1 MYTLAMATAT
11 RPSADRS
18 GGQSRS
24 RGIPA
29 TRRRGIRVADR
40 TLAPSP
46 VFDTYWR
53 FAAARQ
59 GIYEARLAGKPG
71 PWTEDPILSAYRF
84 TNCYRAADRVSQY
97 LIQNVAYAGNQSWS
111 EVFFRTVLFKSFNRV
126 STWEL
131 LAKHLGTPSW
141 AGYDFRRYDKVLTD
155 AFETGERLYSAAYV
169 VPPPAMGEERK
180 HSNHLRLIERMMA
193 TGAPQRLQACQSM
206 AEAFTLL
213 RSYPAVG
220 NFLGYQLLIDL
231 NYSAELTFDEMDFVV
246 PGPGARDGIRKCFG
260 AQADGIEANV
270 IRYMADSQ
278 EEHFARLG
286 LEFRGLRG
294 RRLQLIDCQNL
305 FCEVD
310 KYARVAHPEID
321 GISGR
326 SRIKQ
331 SYRRDQ
337 APLNAWFPPKWQIN
351 DTVAGSA
358 A

>member
-1 MYTLAMATAT
+1 MATAT
-11 RPSADRS
+11 RPTAELS
-18 GGQSRS
+18 GGRRRS
-24 RGIPA
+24 REVPA
-29 TRRRGIRVADR
+29 TRRWGIRVAGR
-40 TLAPSP
+40 TLAPSA

-59 GIYEARLAGKPG
+59 AIYEARLAGLPG
-71 PWTEDPILSAYRF
+71 PWTEDPILLAYRF

-97 LIQNVAYAGNQSWS
+97 LIKNVVYAGDQSWP
-111 EVFFRTVLFKSFNRV
+111 EVFFRTALFKSFNRV

-131 LAKHLGTPSW
+131 LAGSMAAPSW
-141 AGYDFRRYDKVLTD
+141 ESYDFGRYDEVLTA
-155 AFETGERLYSAAYV
+155 AFQAGQRLYSPAYV
-169 VPPPAMGEERK
+169 VPPPALGEVRK
-180 HSNHLRLIERMMA
+180 HSNHLRLIEHMMA
-193 TGAPQRLQACQSM
+193 TGAPERLQECRSM

-220 NFLGYQLLIDL
+220 DFLGYQLLIDL
-231 NYSAELTFDEMDFVV
+231 NYSAALDFDEMDFVV

-260 AQADGIEANV
+260 AQASGIEADV
-270 IRYMADSQ
+270 IRYMADTQ

-286 LEFRGLRG
+286 LEFHGLRG

-310 KYARVAHPEID
+310 KYARVAHPEIG

-337 APLNAWFPPKWQIN
+337 APLDAWFPPKWRIN
-351 DTVAGSA
+351 YAAPVPAG
-358 A
+358 